1 MRANRFSTSR
11 FSLSRAALIF
21 ATPVALATLLT
32 ACGDN
37 GSGSA
42 VVVPA
47 PQPST
52 TGTPTPTPTSSTIAY
67 NVDNCFTQKIQ
78 GQTGKTTTLEDI
90 IIPDTLKLDF
100 TRPTRFPNGRHPSDP
115 VVDILLA
122 TIFLDMSASGQGPNT
137 LASIPLDPPS
147 NDKPFSLDFP
157 FLAAP
162 NGAPLRASGTGS
174 NFDFR
179 TDADAGYVIVDRMGN
194 PAVATAL
201 IRGAKKTEYND
212 DNPTVDATH
221 KYLEEEKEDLT
232 DRFVSIGDDLVGLGL
247 KICATTS

>member
-1 MRANRFSTSR
+1 MRPAG
-11 FSLSRAALIF
+11 FSLRRAALLF
-21 ATPVALATLLT
+21 ATPVALASLLA
-32 ACGDN
+32 ACGED
-37 GSGSA
+37 GAGGV

-52 TGTPTPTPTSSTIAY
+52 TGTPTPTPSSSTIAY
-67 NVDNCFTQKIQ
+67 NVDSCFTQKIQ

-90 IIPDTLKLDF
+90 IIPDTLKLDL
-100 TRPTRFPNGRHPSDP
+100 TRATRFPNGRHPSDP

-137 LASIPLDPPS
+137 LANVPLDPPS
-147 NDKPFSLDFP
+147 NDKPFSLNFP
-157 FLAAP
+157 FFADP

-174 NFDFR
+174 GFDFR
-179 TDADAGYVIVDRMGN
+179 SDADAAYVNVDRMGN

-201 IRGAKKTEYND
+201 IRSPRKTEYND
-212 DNPTVDATH
+212 DNPAVDATD
-221 KYLEEEKEDLT
+221 KYLEEEKEDLISLF
-232 DRFVSIGDDLVGLGL
+232 DLIGDDLTDLGL